1 VEPTELKVAFG
12 DVIRELRQSAGISQ
26 EALSLQCG
34 RHRTYVSL
42 IERGKNAP
50 SIVTLW
56 VIAES
61 LDVAPSDVIAR
72 VEEKLAARKRPTG
85 RRT

>member
-1 VEPTELKVAFG
+1 MDSARLRRAFG
-12 DVIRELRQSAGISQ
+12 DTLREARESRGLTQ
-26 EALSLQCG
+26 EALSFECG

-56 VIAES
+56 LLADALAVEPAE
-61 LDVAPSDVIAR
+61 L
-72 VEEKLAARKRPTG
+72 VE
-85 RRT
+85 RTQQRLQK